1 MRPARLY
8 PSVMSS
14 TRQSF
19 AEFKKSRTA
28 GQERLMGVDHL
39 GVKRFLRLDS
49 ATYEDASNEGGLD
62 PRTKELLGLVA
73 SAVLRCDDCI
83 NYHLEQCVKT
93 GSTPKQIED
102 AMNVALVVGGSI
114 VIPHMRRALL
124 TLDEIVAAQARGEL

>member
-1 MRPARLY
+1 MA
-8 PSVMSS
+8 
-14 TRQSF
+14 
-19 AEFKKSRTA
+19 
-28 GQERLMGVDHL
+28 VDHL

-49 ATYEDASNEGGLD
+49 ATYEDASAEGGLD

-83 NYHLEQCVKT
+83 NYHLEQCIKT

-114 VIPHMRRALL
+114 VIPHFRRAML
-124 TLDEIVAAQARGEL
+124 TLDEIVAAQGRGEL